1 MPCSQEVNLMSDK
14 LLTTTRDLDT
24 DVRVSVLET
33 QVTAINQTMVK
44 LEEKMD
50 QNYAVL
56 HSRIS
61 DMRDDLHKDIETKH
75 DRLMEKLDEQ
85 TTAATEQHQAIA
97 EKIQTIEKWR
107 WMIMG
112 GALVVGYVLAHLKI
126 EKLF

>member
-1 MPCSQEVNLMSDK
+1 MPDNT
-14 LLTTTRDLDT
+14 TTTRDLDT

-33 QVTAINQTMVK
+33 QVTSINQTMVK

-75 DRLMEKLDEQ
+75 DRLIEKLDD
-85 TTAATEQHQAIA
+85 
-97 EKIQTIEKWR
+97 QTIITIADIR
-107 WMIMG
+107 DNHP
-112 GALVVGYVLAHLKI
+112 ALMLELDKI
-126 EKLF
+126 KLLIEEQLPNIIKNNILL